1 MKVVDGNFN
10 KQDEGANEPPPTL
23 LDSIT
28 KALTASE
35 LADDV
40 SGDFFMVI
48 DGEDRVSFL
57 TNQKSA
63 GDALLLVE
71 MARNIIVRGE

>member
-1 MKVVDGNFN
+1 MRVVDGNFN
-10 KQDEGANEPPPTL
+10 KGADEDPATL

-40 SGDFFMVI
+40 SGDFFMII
-48 DGEDRVSFL
+48 DGEEKVSFL